1 MVLGLSIDILTTT
14 TSTEMVGHMFT
25 SNHRGWRLASMR
37 HSHKI
42 LIYMIESASSQASE
56 IIFTQK
62 KMIKITWFCQG
73 ITFLGKMPTC
83 NRQISKRLAH
93 PSERWCVEVKVE
105 AFLWQNVADLLS
117 LALHYD
123 AIAFCGSNYWRKDR
137 NKRRRVKNSFINGK
151 GYTIFQ
157 FPRSVCV

>member
-1 MVLGLSIDILTTT
+1 
-14 TSTEMVGHMFT
+14 
-25 SNHRGWRLASMR
+25 
-37 HSHKI
+37 
-42 LIYMIESASSQASE
+42 MIESASSQAFRKS
-56 IIFTQK
+56 FSHK
-62 KMIKITWFCQG
+62 SKMIKITWFCQG

-117 LALHYD
+117 LSLHYN

-137 NKRRRVKNSFINGK
+137 NKRICVKNSFINGK
-151 GYTIFQ
+151 GHTIFH
-157 FPRSVCV
+157 FRRSVCVQILTRKKFLKARFHAQTVTVTESTA